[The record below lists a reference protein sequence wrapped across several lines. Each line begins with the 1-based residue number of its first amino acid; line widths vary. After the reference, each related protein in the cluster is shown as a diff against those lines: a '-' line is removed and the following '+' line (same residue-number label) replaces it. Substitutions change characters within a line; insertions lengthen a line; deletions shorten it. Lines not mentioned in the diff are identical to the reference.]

1 MKKVFLFAKMFLINI
16 LLYSQTGELKITVV
30 DEITQETLPFVSV
43 TISNNSTISKSLQTN
58 IDGVVVFKDLRKDT
72 FEVKAIILGY
82 NSRIVRGVFI
92 EEKKTKFLEIKMKSD
107 PNGIKEIVITN
118 YCVPIVDADSKAQ
131 KTITRESYQSMAA
144 KNPSNVVSQVVGV
157 FQRDDNSSLSIKGGR
172 SEPSTKVFI
181 DGLRI
186 IGGSGGYKQESEEY
200 KSIIENDFQKVSR
213 NPLSTF
219 SIDVDR
225 ASYSNVRRIV
235 NDGFLPPIDA
245 VRIEEMIN
253 YFEYDY
259 PTPVNEQPFSINME
273 YSICPWNI
281 KNKLVLIGLQGKKIE
296 NEKLPANNLVFLI
309 DVSGSMSSPDKLPL
323 LKTAL
328 EMLIENLRPIDNVA
342 IVVYAGAAGEILPST
357 SASKKNKIL
366 EAINNLNAGGS
377 TAGGQGIELAY
388 KIAKRNFINDG
399 NNRVILATDGDF
411 NVGVSSDE
419 ELIKLI
425 EEKRN
430 QDIFLSVLG
439 FGTGNLKD
447 SKMEQL
453 ANKGNGNYAYIDNLL
468 EAKKV
473 LVKEMGSTL
482 FTIAKDVKIQVEFN
496 PSIVKSYRLVGYE
509 NRKLNDE
516 DFNDDTKDAGEI
528 GAGHTVTALY
538 EIVTTNE
545 IENDNKVDS
554 LKYQNQVAT
563 NYQNLNELL
572 TIKFRYKEPIG
583 KKSKLIT
590 QTLNNSMLT
599 FENASENFKFSSM
612 VAAFGQNLRV
622 SKYKGNLSYKEIVQA
637 LKQSKGLD
645 QEGYRAELIRLVE
658 TTEII
663 DKKTASS
670 R

>member
-388 KIAKRNFINDG
+388 KIAKRNFINNG